1 MLANL
6 TLFLSDSLIAKST
19 VLNGQVDFVFD
30 SILTVDSLTI
40 VASAYNKIPYF
51 GKVSIIEEPV
61 PDPIGNSSQITM
73 YPNPIENSELDIFFI
88 LESDQTITFN
98 VYNQLGQVVYSPQ
111 YNLSEGGNALTFNL
125 DFLRTGLYVLSSELN
140 GEKTYN
146 QFFVP

>member
-1 MLANL
+1 
-6 TLFLSDSLIAKST
+6 
-19 VLNGQVDFVFD
+19 
-30 SILTVDSLTI
+30 
-40 VASAYNKIPYF
+40 
-51 GKVSIIEEPV
+51 
-61 PDPIGNSSQITM
+61 M

-88 LESDQTITFN
+88 LESDQTITFD

-111 YNLSEGGNALTFNL
+111 YDLLERGNALTFNL